1 MAKVIVTFNSVTYA
15 LKGRKILSRSG
26 IGARLIKVDAELTK
40 SCTYGLEI
48 DNNLFL
54 DAVRLMKSAGL
65 DYTVYNYRV

>member
-26 IGARLIKVDAELTK
+26 IGARLIKVDTELAR
-40 SCTYGLEI
+40 SCTYGLEV

-54 DAVRLMKSAGL
+54 DTVRLLKSAGL
-65 DYTVYNYRV
+65 DYTVYNY